1 MKIAFERYFRA
12 HLKSSFRPLLY
23 ITIIVFVLTL
33 VTALNGQITTFTYE
47 GMSTTYYNSNLGTP
61 VWMLVLL
68 CCAAPIMEFA
78 TFKERTH
85 LDCLYSMP
93 LSRRALGTA
102 HYLTG
107 VITIVVPYTLSYLL
121 NTLLLLRA
129 PEQYDFAPL
138 VGFYFLSLLF
148 GLCVY
153 SLFAFLMDRAN
164 ALGDGIVFM
173 VLWSAAFFFVALAL
187 YTMLPSRILG
197 SLNNPLGGFIW
208 ASLTEMTSY
217 YGATV
222 EKSTSKYYSVSSLWR
237 ESDVVFWFIFWVV
250 LGIAAAIGFFLLF
263 GKKRTEKT
271 GEVSDT
277 FFGYRVLIPLL
288 AACGMLSVNTVW
300 GWVVFEVLAFIG
312 YTVYRRGFHYKKSDI
327 IVLAALSVF
336 LLLCL
341 LG

>member
-1 MKIAFERYFRA
+1 MTAAYKRYFRT
-12 HLKSSFRPLLY
+12 HLQSALRPLIY
-23 ITIIVFVLTL
+23 ITAIVLVITL
-33 VTALNGQITTFTYE
+33 VTALNGQITTVTYVDPPK
-47 GMSTTYYNSNLGTP
+47 TYYNSNLGTP
-61 VWMLVLL
+61 AWMLILL
-68 CCAAPIMEFA
+68 CYAAPIMEFA
-78 TFKERTH
+78 TFKKRTN

-93 LSRRALGTA
+93 LSRRELGTV

-107 VITIVVPYTLSYLL
+107 AITVSVPYTLSYLL
-121 NTLLLLRA
+121 NALLLLRA

-153 SLFAFLMDRAN
+153 SLFVFLIDRAN
-164 ALGDGIVFM
+164 ALGDGIAFM
-173 VLWSAAFFFVALAL
+173 TLWGVVFFFAALAL
-187 YTMLPSRILG
+187 CEILPSQQSWSI
-197 SLNNPLGGFIW
+197 NPLPGFIW
-208 ASLTEMTSY
+208 LLMLTMTSY

-222 EKSTSKYYSVSSLWR
+222 EKSTSDFYTISSLWR

-250 LGIAAAIGFFLLF
+250 LGVAAAIGFFLLF

-288 AACGMLSVNTVW
+288 AACGMLSIGNVW
-300 GWVVFEVLAFIG
+300 GWVLFEVLAFIG

-336 LLLCL
+336 LFLFL

>member
-1 MKIAFERYFRA
+1 MTAAYKRYFRA
-12 HLKSSFRPLLY
+12 HLQSALRPLIY
-23 ITIIVFVLTL
+23 ITAIVLVITL
-33 VTALNGQITTFTYE
+33 VTALNGQITTVTYVDPPK
-47 GMSTTYYNSNLGTP
+47 TFYNSNLGTH

-68 CCAAPIMEFA
+68 CYAAPIMEFA
-78 TFKERTH
+78 TFKKRTN

-93 LSRRALGTA
+93 LSRRELGTV

-107 VITIVVPYTLSYLL
+107 AITVSVPYTLSYLL
-121 NTLLLLRA
+121 NALLLLRA

-164 ALGDGIVFM
+164 ALGDGIAFM
-173 VLWSAAFFFVALAL
+173 TLWSVVLFFATMALSD
-187 YTMLPSRILG
+187 MRWPVD
-197 SLNNPLGGFIW
+197 SLCGFIW
-208 ASLTEMTSY
+208 TILMAMTNRYS
-217 YGATV
+217 AAV
-222 EKSTSKYYSVSSLWR
+222 EKSTSDIYTISSLWR
-237 ESDVVFWFIFWVV
+237 DSELVFWFIFWVV
-250 LGIAAAIGFFLLF
+250 LGVAAAIGFFLLF

-288 AACGMLSVNTVW
+288 AACGMLSIGNVW

-341 LG
+341 LR